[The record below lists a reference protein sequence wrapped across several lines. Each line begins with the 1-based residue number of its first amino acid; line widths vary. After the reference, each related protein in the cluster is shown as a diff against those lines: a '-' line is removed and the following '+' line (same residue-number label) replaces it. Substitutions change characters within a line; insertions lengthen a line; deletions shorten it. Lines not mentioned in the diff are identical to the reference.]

1 MQLETQIVSMIDN
14 ESLVL
19 NSLTDLVSNVI
30 QIDETKP
37 DLTGFVNPEESKM
50 QIDTRLK
57 ENDRLGFVLKQDRVF
72 SVDLLD

>member
-1 MQLETQIVSMIDN
+1 LQLETQIVSMIDN

>member
-1 MQLETQIVSMIDN
+1 MIDN